1 MKNTEDLIILQ
12 YISVIPEIPETLK
25 LPSFRKDN
33 IFIPYF
39 IASGHGQDR
48 FSITNEYKKGLIT
61 DYRTFIDDLYK
72 VLEFVEWYKEWY

>member
-25 LPSFRKDN
+25 LLSFRKDN

-39 IASGHGQDR
+39 IASGYGQDR

-61 DYRTFIDDLYK
+61 DYRTFADDMYK
-72 VLEFVEWYKEWY
+72 VLEFVEWY